1 LNEIARVNR
10 INNLCQAVMFNMS
23 GTLIIIYSSRG
34 KISHNSEDIPLG
46 QTDYILD
53 SASASG
59 KLLRKFK
66 ISSNLLGQ

>member
-1 LNEIARVNR
+1 
-10 INNLCQAVMFNMS
+10 MFNMS